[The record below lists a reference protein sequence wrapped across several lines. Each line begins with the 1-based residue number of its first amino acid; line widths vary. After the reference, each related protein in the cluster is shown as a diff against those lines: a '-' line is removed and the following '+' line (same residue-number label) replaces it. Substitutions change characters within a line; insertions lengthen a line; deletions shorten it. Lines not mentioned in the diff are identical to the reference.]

1 MDWRKGMEYCDVLEK
16 VKKIVQ
22 LFFGKQYE
30 SNDLLS
36 LDSLSFLNMI
46 FEIETEF
53 DIEFDITKIV
63 ITDFNKID
71 KIGVRTYNKLS
82 EKSRIYS

>member
-1 MDWRKGMEYCDVLEK
+1 MEYCDVLEK